1 MEMNR
6 ESAGRGEK
14 SVKKLIYMSM
24 IGQSQKTLSR
34 RDAM

>member
-6 ESAGRGEK
+6 ESAGQEEK